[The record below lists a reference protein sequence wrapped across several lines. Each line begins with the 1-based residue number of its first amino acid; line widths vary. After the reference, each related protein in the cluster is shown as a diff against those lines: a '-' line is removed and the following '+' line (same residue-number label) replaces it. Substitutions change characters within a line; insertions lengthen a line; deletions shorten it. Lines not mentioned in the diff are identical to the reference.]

1 MSMESLS
8 RFLDMEKG
16 NIVLYK
22 LKGKED
28 DYMGLISMLRID
40 IDAGVEVY
48 QMTKNAVLIDVRT
61 KEEYDQGHI
70 PNSINLPLS
79 ELDQIVREVP
89 DKNTPL
95 FVYCQSGS
103 RSARAVKSMK
113 KAGYVDVTN
122 IGGILYYHGSVEK

>member
-1 MSMESLS
+1 
-8 RFLDMEKG
+8 
-16 NIVLYK
+16 
-22 LKGKED
+22 
-28 DYMGLISMLRID
+28 MGLISMLRID

-79 ELDQIVREVP
+79 ELDQILKEVP

-103 RSARAVKSMK
+103 RSARAAKSMK
-113 KAGYVDVTN
+113 KAGYSDVTN
-122 IGGILYYHGSVEK
+122 IGGILYYHGPIEK

>member
-1 MSMESLS
+1 
-8 RFLDMEKG
+8 
-16 NIVLYK
+16 
-22 LKGKED
+22 
-28 DYMGLISMLRID
+28 MGLISMLRID

-79 ELDQIVREVP
+79 ELDQILKEVP

-113 KAGYVDVTN
+113 KASYSDVTN
-122 IGGILYYHGSVEK
+122 IGGILYYHGPIEK

>member
-1 MSMESLS
+1 
-8 RFLDMEKG
+8 
-16 NIVLYK
+16 
-22 LKGKED
+22 
-28 DYMGLISMLRID
+28 MGLISMLRID

-70 PNSINLPLS
+70 PNSSNLPLS
-79 ELDQIVREVP
+79 ELDQILKEVP

-103 RSARAVKSMK
+103 RSARAVKLMK
-113 KAGYVDVTN
+113 KAGYSDVTN
-122 IGGILYYHGSVEK
+122 IGGILYYHGPIEK

>member
-1 MSMESLS
+1 
-8 RFLDMEKG
+8 
-16 NIVLYK
+16 
-22 LKGKED
+22 
-28 DYMGLISMLRID
+28 MGLISMLRID

-48 QMTKNAVLIDVRT
+48 KMTKYGVLIDVRT
-61 KEEYDQGHI
+61 KEEYDHGHI

-79 ELDQIVREVP
+79 ELDQILKEVP

-113 KAGYVDVTN
+113 KAGYSDVTN
-122 IGGILYYHGSVEK
+122 IGGILYYHGPIEK

>member
-1 MSMESLS
+1 MSAESLS

-79 ELDQIVREVP
+79 ELDQILREVP

>member
-1 MSMESLS
+1 
-8 RFLDMEKG
+8 
-16 NIVLYK
+16 
-22 LKGKED
+22 
-28 DYMGLISMLRID
+28 MGLISMLRID

-70 PNSINLPLS
+70 PDSINLPLS
-79 ELDQIVREVP
+79 NLDQILKEVP

-103 RSARAVKSMK
+103 RSARAAKSMK

>member
-1 MSMESLS
+1 
-8 RFLDMEKG
+8 
-16 NIVLYK
+16 
-22 LKGKED
+22 
-28 DYMGLISMLRID
+28 MGLISMLRID

-61 KEEYDQGHI
+61 KEEYAQGHI

-79 ELDQIVREVP
+79 ELDQILKEVP

>member
-1 MSMESLS
+1 
-8 RFLDMEKG
+8 
-16 NIVLYK
+16 
-22 LKGKED
+22 
-28 DYMGLISMLRID
+28 MGLISMLRID

-79 ELDQIVREVP
+79 ELDQILNALSQS
-89 DKNTPL
+89 NTPL

-103 RSARAVKSMK
+103 RSARAAKSMK
-113 KAGYVDVTN
+113 KAGYSDVTN
-122 IGGILYYHGSVEK
+122 IGGILYYHGPIEK